1 MRKRRRKG
9 RGEVNLSG
17 NRRRMLVLMGGRPQG
32 LFWFWRG
39 AERGGAADEGLAG
52 PHARRPRTLTGEGR
66 MGEKSRK
73 GK

>member
-1 MRKRRRKG
+1 
-9 RGEVNLSG
+9 
-17 NRRRMLVLMGGRPQG
+17 MLVLMGGRPQG

-39 AERGGAADEGLAG
+39 AEREGGGRGLAG
-52 PHARRPRTLTGEGR
+52 PHARRPRTLAAEGR

>member
-39 AERGGAADEGLAG
+39 AEGGGADEGLAG
-52 PHARRPRTLTGEGR
+52 PHARRPRTLAGEGR